1 MAKKY
6 ENVEKVREL
15 LDEKQLGQLQKRIS
29 STEKSLSEILK
40 KLSAL
45 EADKTER
52 EAALAREEAF
62 RSEAAEV
69 SAPEY
74 AEGGTPQTA
83 PSAPETKAEETS
95 EKQSLSPE
103 KTESEQE
110 SPR

>member
-1 MAKKY
+1 M
-6 ENVEKVREL
+6 
-15 LDEKQLGQLQKRIS
+15 
-29 STEKSLSEILK
+29 K

-83 PSAPETKAEETS
+83 PSAPETTYPASANSEEPSTS
-95 EKQSLSPE
+95 ASYSRVVEPKRLYAVTVSL
-103 KTESEQE
+103 
-110 SPR
+110 